1 MTSKDTSLSVCVR
14 PSHKSGLFEVTTDR
28 RNKCGEYFLYTL
40 YATSDIPIMLKNKK
54 NTELCRN
61 FTFVYDL
68 NICTN
73 QNLLKHRK
81 IL

>member
-1 MTSKDTSLSVCVR
+1 MTTKDTSLRVCVSATQS
-14 PSHKSGLFEVTTDR
+14 PGLLEVSTDR